1 MYGRSGGPLVGLPN
15 HWRHFVMWNFKHTG
29 PTQTDYDFWREE
41 DKKRDRYLRPI
52 IVGLHGHRTSFNE
65 ANLQLIESHGTAVSP
80 RSLFESQLSLRVGQ
94 VPDFLQVMK
103 QQWDSQQ

>member
-1 MYGRSGGPLVGLPN
+1 
-15 HWRHFVMWNFKHTG
+15 MWNFKHIG

-80 RSLFESQLSLRVGQ
+80 RSLFESQLSLRIGEL
-94 VPDFLQVMK
+94 PEFLQLMK
-103 QQWDSQQ
+103 QQWESQQ